1 MGAESGVA
9 GAGMG
14 GDGRPAGLLSLRKS
28 GRVEGLAGNLTLV
41 SVNNDAIQITA
52 NNVTRDLNGFTIAG
66 PVTCT
71 TGPPFKCS
79 ATGTGIGIKDPT
91 RSRRNI
97 TMRNGT
103 VRGMGNAGIVLP
115 GVGMLID
122 GVSTP
127 KATPAFR
134 GWVF

>member
-1 MGAESGVA
+1 MGAGSAESGV
-9 GAGMG
+9 GEGWP
-14 GDGRPAGLLSLRKS
+14 RAGLVTAQIGS
-28 GRVEGLAGNLTLV
+28 GKGLAGNLTLV

-52 NNVTRDLNGFTIAG
+52 NNVTLDLNGFTISG